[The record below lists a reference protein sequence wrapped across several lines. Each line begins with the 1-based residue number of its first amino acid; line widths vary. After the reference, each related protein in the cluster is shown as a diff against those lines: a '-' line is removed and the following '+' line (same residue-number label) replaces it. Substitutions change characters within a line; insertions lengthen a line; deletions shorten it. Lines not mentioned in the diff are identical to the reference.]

1 MELTTKS
8 QRHEGMQM
16 SIAEFDAIPA
26 RSEATASEIVDA
38 AVKVHK
44 TLGPGLLE
52 SVYEI
57 CLCHELSLRRIRFCR
72 QLNLPICYEG
82 IRLESGLRIDILV
95 DDSVVVEVKMVEKL
109 LPVHEAQLMTY
120 LKLTNKRIGFL
131 FNFNVPIMKQGI
143 KRFVL

>member
-1 MELTTKS
+1 
-8 QRHEGMQM
+8 M
-16 SIAEFDAIPA
+16 SIAEFDAIA
-26 RSEATASEIVDA
+26 ASSEATACEIVDA

-57 CLCHELSLRRIRFCR
+57 CFCHELSLRRIPFCR

-95 DDSVVVEVKMVEKL
+95 DDSVVVELKTVEKL
-109 LPVHEAQLMTY
+109 LPVHEAQLITY
-120 LKLTNKRIGFL
+120 LKLSNKRLGFL
-131 FNFNVPIMKQGI
+131 LNFNVPIMKQGI

>member
-1 MELTTKS
+1 
-8 QRHEGMQM
+8 M

-57 CLCHELSLRRIRFCR
+57 CLCHELSLRRLPFCR
-72 QLNLPICYEG
+72 QLSLPICYEG
-82 IRLESGLRIDILV
+82 IRLESGLRIDVLV

-131 FNFNVPIMKQGI
+131 LNFNVPIMKQGI